1 MILEK
6 KKPIDWIFFQSVILL
21 IGLGIDVVNKTVLF
35 CPVFGFFTFVY
46 YLFLNWKGFTLKKN
60 YGGIPNL
67 VTITRLILV
76 FVAAFFT
83 ENNFA
88 LGFLATTIII
98 FDGLDGFLARKLDL
112 VTPFGGELDMETDAF
127 FCLMFSLLIFK
138 NHPELSIILLGGSL
152 RYLYKIV
159 TTLITKETFVES
171 RKKYAGYFAGS
182 YFFSFML
189 FFYTDYSIRKSFI
202 GVGTLLV
209 ILSFTIS
216 FYEFFRYKK

>member
-1 MILEK
+1 MIVK
-6 KKPIDWIFFQSVILL
+6 KKPIDWIFFQSIILL
-21 IGLGIDVVNKTVLF
+21 IGLILDCINKTILF
-35 CPVFGFFTFVY
+35 CPTLGFASFVI
-46 YLFLNWKGFTLKKN
+46 YLFLNWNRFTIKKN

-67 VTITRLILV
+67 VTVTRLILV
-76 FVAAFFT
+76 FVSVFFKD
-83 ENNFA
+83 NKFA
-88 LGFLATTIII
+88 LATLATTIIV
-98 FDGLDGFLARKLDL
+98 FDGLDGYLARKLNL

-127 FCLMFSLLIFK
+127 FCLLFSLLIFK
-138 NHPELSIILLGGSL
+138 NHPELIIILLGGSL

-159 TTLITKETFVES
+159 TTIITKETFIES

-189 FFYTDYSIRKSFI
+189 FFYTDYSIGKNFI

-209 ILSFTIS
+209 IISFSIS